1 MVPHNEEGIEHQG
14 KIVAQYRKINKWSR
28 SKLAEALRVDV
39 STIYRMEQSSV
50 IKDIQRRQFLVGL
63 LGIPSVLM
71 GLEDGAVIPTN
82 IKMNNDQIGFFEQE
96 MAIRWDVYHT
106 GGTTRAYRGL
116 DAWLKEVE
124 RFAQDVAPSVWKSR
138 AYSLLSMSYQLR
150 GSTLRDMIMYEQ
162 AHMSYEK
169 AFSIAQ
175 ELNDIELMASSLA
188 RRGVTYIQQQM
199 PMDAIEYIHAAL
211 QLINGLGYPSLR
223 GYILQ
228 ALSEAYA
235 MAQQPKAS
243 WRHIELAERTL
254 ERKGSTFERSNCQLN
269 TTSIVAQKGINA
281 VLLHDN
287 ERAITLIDK
296 GLIQYDPTLIRGRA
310 RLQAQKAEAYY
321 GLGLVDISVATA
333 EDALTLANSVG
344 SNKTV
349 RRIRDLHNQLVDS
362 SFRKESS
369 VHRLGALLSI

>member
-28 SKLAEALRVDV
+28 SKLAEALRVDI

-82 IKMNNDQIGFFEQE
+82 IKMNNDRIGFFEQE

-162 AHMSYEK
+162 AHISYEK

-269 TTSIVAQKGINA
+269 TTSVVAQKGINA

>member
-1 MVPHNEEGIEHQG
+1 MVLHNEEGIEHQG